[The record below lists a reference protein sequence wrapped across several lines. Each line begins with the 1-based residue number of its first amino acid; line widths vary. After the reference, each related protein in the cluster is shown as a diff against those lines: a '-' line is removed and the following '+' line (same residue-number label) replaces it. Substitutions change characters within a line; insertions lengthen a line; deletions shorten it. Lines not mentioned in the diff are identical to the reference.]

1 MMLFKKNVLL
11 PALLLLLAA
20 PAFAQLGGFNPEDSA
35 PKVTIEGALQKRTGD
50 AIEGTVTAKVADG
63 WHINSNQPSEEYAI
77 KTELALEN
85 VSGVQV
91 RYPQHVMKAFE
102 FTGGKELA
110 VYDGIVTLPFTAKLN
125 AGATSVRAKL
135 RYQACSDKVCLPP
148 KDAIADIDISK
159 VAAAPAASANFTP
172 LTAAP
177 KGAVAKSGS
186 LFSSDVS
193 GTFASRGLP
202 LTLLAI
208 FVLGLALNLTP
219 CVYPLIPITIGYFS
233 NQSGAKTSRRV
244 ALSSLYVL
252 GLAITYSAL
261 GVFSALSGKL
271 FGAWLQHPGV
281 LVFFAALMLV
291 MASSMFGLFEI
302 RVPQFI
308 SNRSG
313 GQSGLAGAL
322 TMGLVIGIV
331 AAPCVGP
338 FVISLIALVSSL
350 QSPFLGF
357 LMFFVLAL
365 GLGVP
370 YLFLGI
376 FSSGLSALP
385 RAGEWMLHVKKAMGF
400 ILIAMALYFLRPLI
414 GDVAFQYGAAA
425 SLLIGAAFLFL
436 TRSQGAKV
444 WRIAIAI
451 LLLVSGVAFAMP
463 KKRAVEVRWDKYD
476 TKAFSAARAANKPV
490 VIDFYADWCLPC
502 KELDEKTFGD
512 PKVAEELNR
521 FVRVKADLTAPN
533 SALAKQYAILGVPT
547 LVFLDANGNEIPDLR
562 LTGFEPPEPFMARLQ
577 KVR

>member
-1 MMLFKKNVLL
+1 
-11 PALLLLLAA
+11 
-20 PAFAQLGGFNPEDSA
+20 
-35 PKVTIEGALQKRTGD
+35 
-50 AIEGTVTAKVADG
+50 
-63 WHINSNQPSEEYAI
+63 
-77 KTELALEN
+77 
-85 VSGVQV
+85 
-91 RYPQHVMKAFE
+91 MKAFE

-110 VYDGIVTLPFTAKLN
+110 VYDGKVAFPFTAKLN
-125 AGATSVRAKL
+125 AGAATVRAKL
-135 RYQACSDKVCLPP
+135 HYQACSDRVCLPP
-148 KDAIADIDISK
+148 RDAFADIDASK
-159 VAAAPAASANFTP
+159 VVAAAPAASANFTP
-172 LTAAP
+172 LSAAP
-177 KGAVAKSGS
+177 KNAKAKSS

-233 NQSGAKTSRRV
+233 NQSGARASRRA

-252 GLAITYSAL
+252 GIAITYSAL

-271 FGAWLQHPGV
+271 FGAWLQHPAV
-281 LVFFAALMLV
+281 LLFFAALMLV
-291 MASSMFGLFEI
+291 MASSMFGAFEI

-313 GQSGLAGAL
+313 GQSGLGGAL
-322 TMGLVIGIV
+322 LMGLLIGIV

-425 SLLIGAAFLFL
+425 SLLIGALFLFI
-436 TRSQGAKV
+436 TRSQGARV

-451 LLLVSGVAFAMP
+451 LLLVSGVAFALP
-463 KKRAVEVRWDKYD
+463 KKHAVEVRWDKYD
-476 TKAFSAARAANKPV
+476 AKAFSAARAANKPV
-490 VIDFYADWCLPC
+490 IIDFYADWCLPC
-502 KELDEKTFGD
+502 KELDEKTFSD
-512 PKVAEELNR
+512 AAVAAELNR

-533 SALAKQYAILGVPT
+533 DETTKRLTKQYAILGVPT
-547 LVFLDANGNEIPDLR
+547 MIFLDANGNEVPGLR
-562 LTGFEPPEPFMARLQ
+562 TTGFEPPEKFLARLRQ
-577 KVR
+577 VR